1 MVHKEERIDWV
12 PHGGRQRKG
21 GGGGGR
27 EEDRCVKKWRQKAS
41 LSVASEENLPKVNL
55 FACFYPQEAFKKKPN
70 K

>member
-27 EEDRCVKKWRQKAS
+27 EEDRCVKKWR
-41 LSVASEENLPKVNL
+41 
-55 FACFYPQEAFKKKPN
+55 
-70 K
+70 